1 MDVVKYLREVARK
14 CHLPDTTGD
23 EIARL
28 RAENEI
34 LRATLADATRA
45 MAAAPIW
52 HTQHRALSEILIAG
66 RRRLAALDALR
77 PSAPPPD
84 RAGREQSVSAPRAG
98 LAPVGIKATWGGPA
112 FP

>member
-52 HTQHRALSEILIAG
+52 HTQHRVLGEILSSASRKLAELDAARAAQAAPRQQPAEKALSEI
-66 RRRLAALDALR
+66 
-77 PSAPPPD
+77 
-84 RAGREQSVSAPRAG
+84 
-98 LAPVGIKATWGGPA
+98 
-112 FP
+112 

>member
-14 CHLPDTTGD
+14 CHLSDTAGD

-28 RAENEI
+28 HTENAI
-34 LRATLADATRA
+34 LRATLEDATQA
-45 MAAAPIW
+45 MAGAPIW

-77 PSAPPPD
+77 PSAPRPTE
-84 RAGREQSVSAPRAG
+84 RAASNP
-98 LAPVGIKATWGGPA
+98 
-112 FP
+112 

>member
-77 PSAPPPD
+77 PSAPRPTE
-84 RAGREQSVSAPRAG
+84 RAASNPGAPPRAG